1 MLGARWVRQRCTFGA
16 VGPEKIKSKKAN
28 SLSQKRS
35 EFGDPKAQAG
45 PNMWKCTWDEEQHAQ
60 DTMPLPGALKINCVK
75 THVSALAAA
84 K

>member
-1 MLGARWVRQRCTFGA
+1 MYFLELWVLRKT
-16 VGPEKIKSKKAN
+16 KKQKN
-28 SLSQKRS
+28 KKPSQKRS
-35 EFGDPKAQAG
+35 EFDDPKAQAG
-45 PNMWKCTWDEEQHAQ
+45 LNMWKCTWDEEQHAQ